1 MRKLFLLAT
10 LAVLTVACTER
21 DQDENDLK
29 IKQNA
34 KKSQITNLSKAEVEN
49 DGQDPK
55 DITLQDVKKFFARKS
70 VKKLLLQH

>member
-55 DITLQDVKKFFARKS
+55 DITPPRR
-70 VKKLLLQH
+70 